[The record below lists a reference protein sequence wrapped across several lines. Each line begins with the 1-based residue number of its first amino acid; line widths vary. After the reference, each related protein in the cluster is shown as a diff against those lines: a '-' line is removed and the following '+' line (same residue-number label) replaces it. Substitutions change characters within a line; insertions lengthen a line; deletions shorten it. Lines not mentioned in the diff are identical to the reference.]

1 MSVVDTTA
9 ARREAQATNQ
19 VGRRALAVVSGPLA
33 AAALWAVEV
42 PLMGAHLGIRFPHG
56 PVQVVGA
63 APIVAASLVA
73 ALAGWA
79 LLAFLESR
87 TGQARRTWTA
97 LALGLL
103 VVSLALPL
111 AAATSAIGAVALV
124 GLHFAVGGAV
134 IPQLSAT
141 ARRS

>member
-1 MSVVDTTA
+1 MSVVDTA
-9 ARREAQATNQ
+9 ALRQPRAANQ
-19 VGRRALAVVSGPLA
+19 VGRRALAVVSGPVV

-42 PLMGAHLGIRFPHG
+42 PLLGAHLGVHFPHG
-56 PVQVVGA
+56 PTQVVGA

-79 LLAFLESR
+79 LLAFIESR

-97 LALGLL
+97 LALAVL
-103 VVSLALPL
+103 VVSLALPI
-111 AAATSAIGAVALV
+111 AAATNALGAVALV
-124 GLHFAVGGAV
+124 GLHIAVGGAV